1 MSEKGALCD
10 GVVAQRLSVLGQLS
24 GAGPGHK
31 IHVHGTSG
39 LFELVPPTLSGR
51 VWRWWSGG
59 SATQTVVAVN
69 DTLQALEA
77 TGGPLLTPDV
87 MQHLSRAGEGLAH
100 LAATYETTHE
110 PFVRDALHAASC
122 RCFALLHDDGAQ
134 ALEKP
139 VVEAASSPEDWR
151 REAAALERRAADL
164 ELEAFLLGE
173 SAWPSP
179 PSFTPTPT
187 PTPSPSPTPT
197 PTPTPSPS
205 MPAQEQVHVQEAP
218 LQIVMQV
225 PLHPMRPVVGGFAL
239 PSSPVRIVS
248 FATYPRRA

>member
-1 MSEKGALCD
+1 MSGKGALCD
-10 GVVAQRLSVLGQLS
+10 GVVAQRLSVLGQLP

-139 VVEAASSPEDWR
+139 VVEAEFEAASSPEDWR

-179 PSFTPTPT
+179 PSF
-187 PTPSPSPTPT
+187 TPT